1 MVISGPA
8 LLTQKRRERQDC
20 ERLVQLLPDGQR
32 HPVPMEPKPDV
43 EPIHMRE
50 VLRIVGLREV
60 STPANGNCL
69 AIALAQAFAES
80 ALAAPTMDQE
90 LLTAAIKRGIKS
102 TGLVNLE
109 DQLPHDLRVQA
120 LKNVGRGWATMTRK

>member
-1 MVISGPA
+1 
-8 LLTQKRRERQDC
+8 
-20 ERLVQLLPDGQR
+20 
-32 HPVPMEPKPDV
+32 MELKPSV

-90 LLTAAIKRGIKS
+90 LLTAAIKRSIKY
-102 TGLVNLE
+102 TGLFNLE
-109 DQLPHDLRVQA
+109 DQLFHDLRVQA
-120 LKNVGRGWATMTRK
+120 LKNVGLGWATMTRK